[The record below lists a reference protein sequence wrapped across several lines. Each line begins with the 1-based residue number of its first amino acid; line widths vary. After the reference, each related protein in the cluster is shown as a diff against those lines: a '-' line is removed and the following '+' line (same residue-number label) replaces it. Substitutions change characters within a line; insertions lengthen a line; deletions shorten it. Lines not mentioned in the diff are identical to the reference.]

1 MNNEN
6 KDFVPTKQNELLV
19 EYLKELEKPEYDV
32 LKKDEEIK
40 LMHAFRDSG
49 DMNAREE
56 LIKHNVRLVPY
67 LIRQYNVY
75 SSDLMDLIQAGNV
88 GLLEALDNYDPT
100 KGVRFGTY
108 ACFVVRKHILCAV
121 SDDVNKV
128 YIPFS
133 MNYLLSRYRQMLE
146 NAKKTDTELSDE
158 YVITQLNINNITL
171 KTLKTAASIEYSSLT
186 APVSSDTEGKIYIQ
200 DMIPDP
206 NTEDIDK
213 DLMEEDMHNMLQQ
226 ALGKLTSREYDIII
240 HMYGIDCDKL
250 TSRELAQKHHISNER
265 VYQIRKQAC
274 GKMKKIF
281 NRNHIYGSG
290 I

>member
-88 GLLEALDNYDPT
+88 GLLEALDR
-100 KGVRFGTY
+100 KS
-108 ACFVVRKHILCAV
+108 VV
-121 SDDVNKV
+121 
-128 YIPFS
+128 
-133 MNYLLSRYRQMLE
+133 
-146 NAKKTDTELSDE
+146 
-158 YVITQLNINNITL
+158 
-171 KTLKTAASIEYSSLT
+171 
-186 APVSSDTEGKIYIQ
+186 
-200 DMIPDP
+200 
-206 NTEDIDK
+206 
-213 DLMEEDMHNMLQQ
+213 
-226 ALGKLTSREYDIII
+226 
-240 HMYGIDCDKL
+240 
-250 TSRELAQKHHISNER
+250 
-265 VYQIRKQAC
+265 
-274 GKMKKIF
+274 
-281 NRNHIYGSG
+281 
-290 I
+290 